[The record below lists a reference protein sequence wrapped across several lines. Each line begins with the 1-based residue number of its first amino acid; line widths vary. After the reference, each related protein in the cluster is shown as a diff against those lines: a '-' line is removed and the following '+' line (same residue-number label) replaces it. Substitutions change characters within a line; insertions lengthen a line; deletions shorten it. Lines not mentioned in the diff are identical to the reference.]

1 MKRTGSEEFEFA
13 RLLSFVISFIN
24 PRYGPHEKVICV
36 IKELPRFLRFL
47 GSFINPRYGII
58 YKYIKATYRLYLE
71 YVYNTELA

>member
-13 RLLSFVISFIN
+13 RLLSFVVSFIN

-58 YKYIKATYRLYLE
+58 YIEATYRLYLK
-71 YVYNTELA
+71 YVYNTHI

>member
-58 YKYIKATYRLYLE
+58 YIKATYRLDLE
-71 YVYNTELA
+71 YIYNTHI